1 MIGATGYAV
10 GICVT
15 ITHVHDVLHLCCQL
29 EAAFEHRGRF
39 ILAVCTLT
47 RHIAVKTPFSDF
59 KRLQMDFFFYHWATL
74 FWVFLFSFDCIEN
87 FSHGMD
93 ILPRKSK
100 NKMRLRR
107 QNIST
112 PQ

>member
-39 ILAVCTLT
+39 ILAVCTLMPL
-47 RHIAVKTPFSDF
+47 IAFKTPFTDL
-59 KRLQMDFFFYHWATL
+59 KRFQVEYLLLPTTGQLFVGVLTFFH
-74 FWVFLFSFDCIEN
+74 
-87 FSHGMD
+87 
-93 ILPRKSK
+93 
-100 NKMRLRR
+100 
-107 QNIST
+107 
-112 PQ
+112 